1 MVAVNV
7 TASPPVEH
15 ILVDEALM
23 LTEGT
28 KVGLT
33 VRVLEADPVPQE
45 PPLVV
50 RVKVAVPLNVE
61 GGVYVA
67 FKVVAF
73 GLNVPP
79 TSEDQVPPV
88 APPPTEPPKAA
99 DVVP

>member
-7 TASPPVEH
+7 TASPVLNIYYGLKHLCLQKEPRF
-15 ILVDEALM
+15 
-23 LTEGT
+23 
-28 KVGLT
+28 GLT

-73 GLNVPP
+73 GVNVPP
-79 TSEDQVPPV
+79 YIRRPGCACCTASYR
-88 APPPTEPPKAA
+88 TT
-99 DVVP
+99 